1 MFGTAGGMS
10 GALGAAGLAAGAT
23 GVGLAATPF
32 LEVGAAAAGG
42 VATATKNIDY
52 VESLFSYA

>member
-1 MFGTAGGMS
+1 MS